1 MRDKPHKALWNQQ
14 RLKRPLEHGC
24 RNFHFTAHHSRFKNR
39 KKILKKIKNE
49 EEEEEEEEEEG
60 RDFISYL
67 ISICSLQRLWLY
79 GR

>member
-1 MRDKPHKALWNQQ
+1 MIVATSISLRT
-14 RLKRPLEHGC
+14 
-24 RNFHFTAHHSRFKNR
+24 TADSRIEKKFK
-39 KKILKKIKNE
+39 KKIKK

>member
-1 MRDKPHKALWNQQ
+1 MVVATSISLRTTADSRIEKK
-14 RLKRPLEHGC
+14 LK
-24 RNFHFTAHHSRFKNR
+24 
-39 KKILKKIKNE
+39 KKIKK
-49 EEEEEEEEEEG
+49 EEEEEEG

>member
-1 MRDKPHKALWNQQ
+1 MVVATSISLRT
-14 RLKRPLEHGC
+14 
-24 RNFHFTAHHSRFKNR
+24 TADSRIEKKFK
-39 KKILKKIKNE
+39 KKIKK

>member
-1 MRDKPHKALWNQQ
+1 MVVATSISLRT
-14 RLKRPLEHGC
+14 
-24 RNFHFTAHHSRFKNR
+24 TADSRIE
-39 KKILKKIKNE
+39 KKLKKIKK
-49 EEEEEEEEEEG
+49 EEEEEEEEG

>member
-1 MRDKPHKALWNQQ
+1 MVVATSISLRT
-14 RLKRPLEHGC
+14 
-24 RNFHFTAHHSRFKNR
+24 TADSRIEKKFK
-39 KKILKKIKNE
+39 KKIKK
-49 EEEEEEEEEEG
+49 EEEEEEEEG

>member
-1 MRDKPHKALWNQQ
+1 MVVATSISLRT
-14 RLKRPLEHGC
+14 
-24 RNFHFTAHHSRFKNR
+24 TADSRIEKKFK
-39 KKILKKIKNE
+39 KKIKK
-49 EEEEEEEEEEG
+49 EEEEEEEEEG

>member
-1 MRDKPHKALWNQQ
+1 MVVATSISLRT
-14 RLKRPLEHGC
+14 
-24 RNFHFTAHHSRFKNR
+24 TADSRIEKKFK
-39 KKILKKIKNE
+39 KKIKK
-49 EEEEEEEEEEG
+49 EEEEEG

>member
-1 MRDKPHKALWNQQ
+1 MVVATSISLRT
-14 RLKRPLEHGC
+14 
-24 RNFHFTAHHSRFKNR
+24 TADSRIE
-39 KKILKKIKNE
+39 KKLKKIKK
-49 EEEEEEEEEEG
+49 EEEEEEEG

>member
-1 MRDKPHKALWNQQ
+1 MVVATSISLRT
-14 RLKRPLEHGC
+14 
-24 RNFHFTAHHSRFKNR
+24 TADSRIEKKFK
-39 KKILKKIKNE
+39 KKIKKE